1 MTMLN
6 HTSSDSVIPVAFKR
20 SLRFFAIR
28 LARRINDWVS
38 AVVAHREQ
46 QAQRFVLRT
55 LSDRELKD
63 FGLNRSQI
71 SEGLAEAAATRS
83 RCQRSRK

>member
-1 MTMLN
+1 MTTLN
-6 HTSSDSVIPVAFKR
+6 NTSSDSVIPVAFRR
-20 SLRFFAIR
+20 SLRFLTIR
-28 LARRINDWVS
+28 LARWINDWAT

-71 SEGLAEAAATRS
+71 SEGLAEAAAARS
-83 RCQRSRK
+83 LCQRSRK